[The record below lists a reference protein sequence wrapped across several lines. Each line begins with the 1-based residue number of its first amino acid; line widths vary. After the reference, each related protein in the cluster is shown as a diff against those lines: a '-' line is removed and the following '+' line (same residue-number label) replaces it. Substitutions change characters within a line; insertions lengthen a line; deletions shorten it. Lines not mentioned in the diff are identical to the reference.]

1 MEVIKRDGTKE
12 KVKLDKIVN
21 RIRKQCYGLNSDFV
35 EPIEIAKKVI
45 DGLYD
50 GITSVELDVLAAETA
65 AALTTI
71 HPDYS
76 ILAAR
81 ISITSLHKRT
91 KKLFSE
97 TVEDLYHYVDPKTN
111 LKAPLIS
118 DEVYKVVTENAKEI
132 DQSIIYDRDLDY
144 DYFGYKT
151 LEKSYLL
158 KINGQVAERPQ
169 HMIMRV
175 AIGIHKDDLDAAFK
189 TYDLMSQGFFTHAT
203 PTLFNAGTPRPQLSS
218 CFLLTMHDD
227 SIQGIYK
234 TLSDVAQISKN
245 AGGIGL
251 SVHDV
256 RASGAYIKGTN
267 GTSNGLI
274 PMLKVYNETARYVDQ
289 GGGRRKGS
297 FAIYLEPWHS
307 DVEDF
312 LQLRKNHGKEE
323 MRARDLFLAL
333 WVPDLF
339 MERVKEGGEW
349 SLFSPDE
356 TPGLAD
362 CYGEDFKKLYTTYE
376 AQGKARKTVKAQD
389 LFYKIIE
396 AQIETGVPYILYKDA
411 ANSKSNQK
419 NLGTIKSSNLCTE
432 IIEYS
437 APDEQAVCNLAS
449 IALPKFV
456 IKQGKKYIFDHEH
469 LRQIA
474 YKATMNLNCVI
485 DVNYYPTAETK
496 KSNMRHRPI
505 GLGVQGLADAF
516 AMMRLPFE
524 SEEALQLDKEI
535 FETIYFGAMQAS
547 VDLAKKDGAYETF
560 KGSPLSEGKFQFDMW
575 GVTPS
580 DRWDWAKLRK
590 DVMKHGARNSLLLAP
605 MPTASTSQILGNNE
619 CFEPFTSNIYVRKT
633 LSGEFPVINKHLVND
648 LIRWELWDEEMR
660 NKIIMEN
667 GSIQNIEEIPQDL
680 KEIYKTAW
688 EMSQKVIINHAAA
701 RAPFICQSQSM
712 NLFVQDANFAKLSSA
727 HFYSW
732 QKGLKTGS
740 YYIRTK
746 AATTAIKGLGIDV
759 SKVKTVDES
768 VVNTY
773 KPKTVEENLQDL
785 SCSLDDP
792 DSCLACG
799 S

>member
-218 CFLLTMHDD
+218 CFLLTMDDD

-234 TLSDVAQISKN
+234 TLADVAQISKN

-339 MERVKEGGEW
+339 MERVGEGGEW

-362 CYGEDFKKLYTTYE
+362 CYGEEFKKLYTSYE
-376 AQGKARKTVKAQD
+376 AQGKAKKTVKAQD

-411 ANSKSNQK
+411 ANTKSNQK

-524 SEEALQLDKEI
+524 SDEALQLDQEI

-575 GVTPS
+575 GVNPS
-580 DRWDWAKLRK
+580 NRWDWEKLRK
-590 DVMKHGARNSLLLAP
+590 DVVKHGARNSLLLAP

-688 EMSQKVIINHAAA
+688 EMSQKIIINHAAA

-732 QKGLKTGS
+732 RKGLKTGS

-746 AATTAIKGLGIDV
+746 AASTAIKGLGIDV
-759 SKVKTVDES
+759 SKVKTTEET

-773 KPKTVEENLQDL
+773 KPKTIEENLQDL

>member
-97 TVEDLYHYVDPKTN
+97 TVEDLYNYVDPKTN

-118 DEVYKVVTENAKEI
+118 EEVYKVVSENAKEI

-234 TLSDVAQISKN
+234 TLADVAQISKN

-339 MERVKEGGEW
+339 MERVKEGGDW

-362 CYGEDFKKLYTTYE
+362 CYGEDFKKLYTSYE
-376 AQGKARKTVKAQD
+376 TQGKARKTVKAQE

-411 ANSKSNQK
+411 ANNKSNQK
-419 NLGTIKSSNLCTE
+419 NLGVIKSSNLCTE

-456 IKQGKKYIFDHEH
+456 IKQGKKYVFDHEH

-524 SEEALQLDKEI
+524 SEEALQLDQEI

-560 KGSPLSEGKFQFDMW
+560 PGSPLSEGKFQFDMW

-580 DRWDWAKLRK
+580 ERWDWAKLRK

-759 SKVKTVDES
+759 SKVKTTEET

-773 KPKTVEENLQDL
+773 KPKTIEENLQDL